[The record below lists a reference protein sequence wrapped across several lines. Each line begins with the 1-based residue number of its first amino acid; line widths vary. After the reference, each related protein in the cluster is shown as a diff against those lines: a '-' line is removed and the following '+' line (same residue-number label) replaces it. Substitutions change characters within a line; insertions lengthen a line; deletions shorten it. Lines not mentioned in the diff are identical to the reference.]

1 MGMSHLKIKIF
12 ASAPQHASTEFS
24 TSWKNKMFSSPRES
38 PLIQENGWGL
48 SITTN
53 ESLPCWKSTS

>member
-1 MGMSHLKIKIF
+1 MVNIKIS

-38 PLIQENGWGL
+38 P
-48 SITTN
+48 SI
-53 ESLPCWKSTS
+53 